1 MESDTDLKIDKNQ
14 TRYQMS
20 LDVYGN
26 IFFEQIKLLS
36 YNPYLNSPIPTC
48 LSKIRLV
55 FCENICYLSKK
66 ICNQRKVE
74 NDYTDE
80 VKKTK
85 TEKLSLGCRI

>member
-14 TRYQMS
+14 TRYQTS

-36 YNPYLNSPIPTC
+36 YNPYLNSPIP
-48 LSKIRLV
+48 LLALPRYALFSVKIYV
-55 FCENICYLSKK
+55 TFQK

-80 VKKTK
+80 VKKNK
-85 TEKLSLGCRI
+85 N